1 MDRGFATLWQV
12 GLRVLV
18 APFYV
23 GLFLITAVGSLF
35 AKRT

>member
-12 GLRVLV
+12 GLRVLM

-23 GLFLITAVGSLF
+23 GLFIITAVGALF